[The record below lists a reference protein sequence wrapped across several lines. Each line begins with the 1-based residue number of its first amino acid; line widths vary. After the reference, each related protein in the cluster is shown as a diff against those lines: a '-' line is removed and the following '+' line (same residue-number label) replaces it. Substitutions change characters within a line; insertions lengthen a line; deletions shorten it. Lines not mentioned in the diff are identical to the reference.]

1 MKKIIAVIALLL
13 LITNNVISQTEDE
26 QCVNYIAQNTLQ
38 SYDKQCYYG
47 ISFEISK
54 NKNWGY
60 GELVIT
66 DVEPNSAAEAAGLK
80 VNDIIMEING
90 KATFLRTNV
99 MIAEWLFDNPDPV
112 VTFTIRNVDTYFKE
126 YTLERECITVN
137 SVDESYL
144 ATIFSFYS
152 LEDTRQQTF
161 TLPLQ
166 VTPTPDVDF
175 TDYHTYS
182 FYDEGQESNSAL
194 DTRVKVLLEQNLQ
207 KSGLKKDIENPDI
220 WINLYYEYG
229 ANPKFTGLQESDGK
243 GNAIRFDTQTKKMT
257 NLPIYEMKD
266 ATQNVQGQYIAKL
279 GFTFYD
285 KKNIDSTKYTQIW
298 ECEIQDFLSANYSLE
313 EYARLHIPLMLMQY
327 PYAEAKTESKYY
339 VNFLKYNYTGMH
351 FDADMMNVVNDVNP
365 KSPAFTAG
373 IRPGYKINKLN
384 GKSFSFTKDEIT
396 NGYRKFVEDT
406 ETYRNTNSKFT
417 GSDGYKDYMFWNVGY
432 YSDIAKQFKKDEYR
446 TAFSYLYDFA
456 KYVNPK
462 QNDAIA
468 IEAWDGMQKRIFT
481 VQPKIRESVVIK
493 TY

>member
-1 MKKIIAVIALLL
+1 MRKLILIIALLF
-13 LITNNVISQTEDE
+13 LIANSIE
-26 QCVNYIAQNTLQ
+26 AQAF
-38 SYDKQCYYG
+38 DKQCYYG

-66 DVEPNSAAEAAGLK
+66 DVEPNSAAEAAGIK

-126 YTLERECITVN
+126 YTLERQCITVN

-166 VTPTPDVDF
+166 VTPTPEIDF
-175 TDYHTYS
+175 TDYHTYN
-182 FYDEGQESNSAL
+182 FYDGGEENNSPL
-194 DTRVKVLLEQNLQ
+194 DAKMKTLLEKSL
-207 KSGLKKDIENPDI
+207 KESGLQKDIENPDI
-220 WINLYYEYG
+220 WINLYYEYTS
-229 ANPKFTGLQESDGK
+229 NPKFTGLE
-243 GNAIRFDTQTKKMT
+243 GNNSNSKISSMRFDTETKKMVS
-257 NLPIYEMKD
+257 LPIHELKND
-266 ATQNVQGQYIAKL
+266 KQNTKAQYIAKL

-298 ECEIQDFLSANYSLE
+298 ECEIEDFLSANYSLE
-313 EYARLHIPLMLMQY
+313 EYARFHIPLMMMQY

-339 VNFLKYNYTGMH
+339 VNFLKYNYTGIH
-351 FDADMMNVVNDVNP
+351 FDADMMNVVNDVDS
-365 KSPAFTAG
+365 KSPAFVAG

-406 ETYRNTNSKFT
+406 KSYRNPDSKFV
-417 GSDGYKDYMFWNVGY
+417 GSDGYEDYMFWNVGY
-432 YSDIAKQFKKDEYR
+432 YSDISKQFKKDEYY
-446 TAFSYLYDFA
+446 TGFSYLYDFA

-462 QNDAIA
+462 QNDAIT
-468 IEAWDGMQKRIFT
+468 IEAWDGVQKRIFT
-481 VQPKIRESVVIK
+481 VQPRVRESVVIK